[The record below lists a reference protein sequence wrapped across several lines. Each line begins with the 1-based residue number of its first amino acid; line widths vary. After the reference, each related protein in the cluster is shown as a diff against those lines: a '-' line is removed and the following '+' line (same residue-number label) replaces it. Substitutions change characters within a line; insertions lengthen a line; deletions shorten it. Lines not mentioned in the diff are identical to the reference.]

1 MIGSRVGVNVCKF
14 LNNPIP
20 KFTKTLHFSF
30 CKFTNPVGVEHLFGG
45 VAPTAVESQSN
56 ICSPTAV
63 GGGGEHAFGLLAPIC

>member
-45 VAPTAVESQSN
+45 SLPQ
-56 ICSPTAV
+56 
-63 GGGGEHAFGLLAPIC
+63 L